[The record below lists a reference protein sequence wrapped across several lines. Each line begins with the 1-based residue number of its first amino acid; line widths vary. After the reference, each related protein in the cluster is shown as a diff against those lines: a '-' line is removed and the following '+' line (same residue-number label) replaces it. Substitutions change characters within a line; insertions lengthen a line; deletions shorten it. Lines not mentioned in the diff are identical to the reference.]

1 MKLMFLTGSRGE
13 WGYIRPLI
21 KLCQDHNDFDYRLCV
36 TNMHLLPS
44 FGLSINE
51 LTKDEITVHYKLYTA
66 LDGYTHVTMAKSLGL
81 LVNSL
86 ADVIAS
92 DKPDWLVLAGDR
104 WEQMA
109 GAIVGAFC
117 YVPIAHIQAGEV
129 SGNIDGMTRHAIGK
143 YTHLH
148 LASNQDAC
156 DRLHKLGEEEFRVH
170 NVGAP
175 QLDELRTGQIAEIN
189 EVSGRLGIDLTKE
202 FFLVVQHPVTER
214 ADNAFEE
221 IKETLDALNQFTQN
235 KIIIL
240 PNNDAGSAL
249 IKKGIEEFRFGNYY
263 VFSNLS
269 RADYLCLL
277 KQAKCLIG
285 NSSSGLLEAPSF
297 KTPVVNLGERQRGRL
312 RACNVVDQ
320 EYVSKKIVDSINYV
334 LNSNEFKE
342 NLNSCLNPYGDGH
355 SSERILEIL
364 RLTRVDDKLLTKN
377 LTY

>member
-1 MKLMFLTGSRGE
+1 MRLMFLTGSRGE

-21 KLCQDHNDFDYRLCV
+21 KLCEAHDNFEYKLCA

-51 LTKDEITVHYKLYTA
+51 LINDGITVHHKLYTA

-86 ADVIAS
+86 ADVVVS
-92 DKPDWLVLAGDR
+92 EKPDWIILAGDR

-117 YVPIAHIQAGEV
+117 YIPIAHIQAGEV

-143 YTHLH
+143 YSHIH

-156 DRLHKLGEEEFRVH
+156 DRLRKLGEEEFRVH

-175 QLDELRTGQIAEIN
+175 QLDELRTGQITEIS
-189 EVSGRLGIDLTKE
+189 EVSSRLSVDLTKD

-214 ADNAFEE
+214 ADFALEE
-221 IKETLDALNQFTQN
+221 IKETLAALNQFTQN

-249 IKKGIEEFRFGNYY
+249 IKKGIEDYRSGSYF

-277 KQAKCLIG
+277 SNAKCIVG

-297 KTPVVNLGERQRGRL
+297 KTPAINLGERQRGRL

-320 EYVSKKIVDSINYV
+320 EYLSDKIVASLNYV
-334 LNSNEFKE
+334 LNDSEFRN
-342 NLNSCLNPYGDGH
+342 NLKSCSNPYGDGY
-355 SSERILEIL
+355 SSERILKIL
-364 RLTRVDDKLLTKN
+364 KSTRVDDKLLTKN